1 METLVINKR
10 DKNSTHSARKVR
22 RQGKVPGVMY
32 GALMNNFLFE
42 VSEMDLDKEIANH
55 GEFGVVNVSLE
66 GKEHKALIK
75 EVQRDPFSKKVIH
88 IDLED
93 IDKDEKIETDI
104 PIRFLNEDLIS
115 NYGGIVQKEKASIK
129 VRCSVNNVPDHIDV
143 SFKKNEIGTAIK
155 VGDVEFGSQISV
167 LDDINSTVA
176 SISYIGTKAEET
188 EKEKDTK

>member
-93 IDKDEKIETDI
+93 INKDEKIETDI

-143 SFKKNEIGTAIK
+143 SFKTDEIGTAIK
-155 VGDVEFGSQISV
+155 VGDVEFGSEISV
-167 LDDINSTVA
+167 LDDVNSTVA
-176 SISYIGTKAEET
+176 SISYVGTKAEET

>member
-129 VRCSVNNVPDHIDV
+129 VSCSVNNVPDHIDV
-143 SFKKNEIGTAIK
+143 SFKKDEIGTAIK
-155 VGDVEFGSQISV
+155 VGDVEFGSEISV
-167 LDDINSTVA
+167 LDDVNSTVA
-176 SISYIGTKAEET
+176 SISYVGTKAEET

>member
-93 IDKDEKIETDI
+93 INKDEKIETDI

-143 SFKKNEIGTAIK
+143 SFKKDEIGTAIK
-155 VGDVEFGSQISV
+155 VGDVEFGSEISV
-167 LDDINSTVA
+167 LDDVNSTVA
-176 SISYIGTKAEET
+176 SISYVGTKAEET

>member
-129 VRCSVNNVPDHIDV
+129 VRCSVNNVPDHVDV
-143 SFKKNEIGTAIK
+143 SFKRDEIGTAIK
-155 VGDVEFGSQISV
+155 VGDVEFGSEISV
-167 LDDINSTVA
+167 LDDVNSTVA
-176 SISYIGTKAEET
+176 SISYVGTKAEET

>member
-1 METLVINKR
+1 METLGINKR

-129 VRCSVNNVPDHIDV
+129 VRCSVNNVPDHVDV
-143 SFKKNEIGTAIK
+143 SFKRDEIGTAIK
-155 VGDVEFGSQISV
+155 VGDVEFGSEISV
-167 LDDINSTVA
+167 LDDVNSTVA
-176 SISYIGTKAEET
+176 SISYVGTKAEET